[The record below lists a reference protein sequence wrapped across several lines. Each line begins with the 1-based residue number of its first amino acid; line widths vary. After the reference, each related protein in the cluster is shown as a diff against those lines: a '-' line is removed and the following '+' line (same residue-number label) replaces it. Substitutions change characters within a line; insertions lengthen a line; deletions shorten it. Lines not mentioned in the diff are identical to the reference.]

1 MLLSLFVILIQN
13 ASRKVDLLADDITPA
28 SPLLPRHQRILE
40 ILARDRIVE
49 VVKLSEALGV
59 SAVTI
64 RSDLDAL
71 DRRQLLR
78 RIRGGAMAVRPARF
92 ERPLDVLHDDFAEEK
107 ERIGAMAARMVRNGE
122 TIILDAGTTAIA
134 MAMALPEDLR
144 DLVVVTSSLDVA
156 LALHEHPGVS
166 VFVTGGKLKK
176 TGRNVRSHSLISPF
190 GTLLL
195 QQINA
200 DCAYVCC
207 AGIDLERGFTNAHFE
222 EVEIKRAMIASARRV
237 VMLGDRGKIGH
248 VAGARIAGVAEVTAL
263 VTDTG
268 APAADVQ
275 ALEAAG
281 LQVLLA

>member
-1 MLLSLFVILIQN
+1 
-13 ASRKVDLLADDITPA
+13 LADETATAPR
-28 SPLLPRHQRILE
+28 LLPRHQRILE
-40 ILARDRIVE
+40 ILARERIVE

-78 RIRGGAMAVRPARF
+78 RIRGGAMAIRPARF
-92 ERPLDVLHDDFAEEK
+92 ERPLDLPQHNFAEEK

-134 MAMALPEDLR
+134 MAIALPEDLR

-156 LALHEHPGVS
+156 LTLHDHPGVS
-166 VFVTGGKLKK
+166 VFVTGGKLKT
-176 TGRNVRSHSLISPF
+176 TGRNTRSHSLISPF

-207 AGIDLERGFTNAHFE
+207 AGVDAERGFTNAHFE

-237 VMLGDRGKIGH
+237 VMLADHGKIGH
-248 VAGARIAGVAEVTAL
+248 VAGARIAGIGEVTAL
-263 VTDTG
+263 VTDAG
-268 APAADVQ
+268 AAAADVQ